1 MFQVSALHISSLRQE
16 SYSSWVC
23 DVTNDDW
30 QEAPFPPDSLD
41 IVTMIFILSAVSP
54 AKMEAVAR
62 HIFRYLKP
70 GGLLMF
76 RDYGR
81 YDMAQLRFKQGK
93 CIEDNFYVR
102 GDGTRCYFFTQEDVS
117 QLFEGVG
124 FEQVQNLV
132 DRRLQVNRGK
142 KLKMYRVWIQAKFRK
157 PL

>member
-1 MFQVSALHISSLRQE
+1 MFLYVCIL
-16 SYSSWVC
+16 SWVC
-23 DVTNDDW
+23 DVTKDDW
-30 QEAPFPPDSLD
+30 LEAPFPPDSLD
-41 IVTMIFILSAVSP
+41 IVTMIFILSAVTP
-54 AKMEAVAR
+54 ANMETVAR
-62 HIFRYLKP
+62 HIFKYLKP

-81 YDMAQLRFKQGK
+81 YDMSQLRFKQGK

-102 GDGTRCYFFTQEDVS
+102 GDGTRCYFFTQQDVTK
-117 QLFEGVG
+117 LFESVG

-157 PL
+157 PSQ

>member
-1 MFQVSALHISSLRQE
+1 
-16 SYSSWVC
+16 
-23 DVTNDDW
+23 
-30 QEAPFPPDSLD
+30 
-41 IVTMIFILSAVSP
+41 
-54 AKMEAVAR
+54 
-62 HIFRYLKP
+62 
-70 GGLLMF
+70 MF